1 MSVELKPVS
10 EIKARLGIETG
21 GRVHAFFTNTCAK
34 AMDKYVPY
42 DKGNLA
48 ETVVL
53 KSGEVNRANVT
64 VDTITYNQEYA
75 KVVYYGIRN
84 GKSINIHT
92 DKHSKAT
99 KYWDKVMWTA
109 EGKDIVKQ
117 VQDYINR
124 GGR

>member
-1 MSVELKPVS
+1 MPVDFKPVS

-21 GRVHAFFTNTCAK
+21 GRVHAFLTDTCAK

-53 KSGEVNRANVT
+53 KSGEINRNNVT

-84 GKSINIHT
+84 GKAITIHK
-92 DKHSKAT
+92 DMHSKAT
-99 KYWDKVMWTA
+99 KYWDKEMWTA
-109 EGKDIVKQ
+109 QGRDIVKQ

-124 GGR
+124 GGK